1 MTLYLIVAA
10 AILIVSTAVTYSS
23 KTVTNQHFLMHLIL
37 FPIVYFISG
46 LPIEGIYTHFITA
59 GLMFIA
65 SLFAIYYFKIGGGA
79 ARALV
84 MAALWVPGLTLFI
97 NYISTT
103 FIIIGIVALIM
114 TLFRKSDRIDHFATL
129 VFACCSA
136 FLFYQYN
143 NQPTSS
149 GHNLA
154 AVQKIENVELP
165 VLRGLNSFKL
175 K

>member
-46 LPIEGIYTHFITA
+46 LPIEDIYTHFITA

-114 TLFRKSDRIDHFATL
+114 TLFRKSDRLDH
-129 VFACCSA
+129 
-136 FLFYQYN
+136 QYN

-149 GHNLA
+149 GHDLA